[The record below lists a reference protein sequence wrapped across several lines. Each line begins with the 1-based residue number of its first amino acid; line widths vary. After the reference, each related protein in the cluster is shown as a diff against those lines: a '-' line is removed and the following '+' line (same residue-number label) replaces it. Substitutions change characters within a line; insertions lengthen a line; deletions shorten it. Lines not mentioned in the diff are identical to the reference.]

1 MNYLFIIIPAIIMSI
16 VLLYIGLK
24 GAFPLQEEEDPF
36 IMQEEPKFEPRKVT
50 DLSKGEIGIDGYKQE
65 KPPVAPRKK
74 YYKKKKKKA
83 PVEKKPVGRPRK
95 NTE

>member
-50 DLSKGEIGIDGYKQE
+50 DLSKGTLGTD
-65 KPPVAPRKK
+65 PVVVAPKKK
-74 YYKKKKKKA
+74 YYKKRKKKV

>member
-50 DLSKGEIGIDGYKQE
+50 DFSKGTLGTD
-65 KPPVAPRKK
+65 PVVVAPKKK
-74 YYKKKKKKA
+74 YYKKRKKKV